1 VSPNGTPPQA
11 GEAVRPTWRESK
23 DGARSSLE
31 VARSVQPQYT
41 RSRMYPSETQP
52 IGIRELVLRVA
63 ALGGVLVAL
72 LAALILLVRPWYLHW
87 GATPD
92 EYAGVLPG
100 DELSPGA
107 VNDTRAIDIAA
118 PAANVFAW
126 VAQLGQNRAGFYSY
140 TTLENLV
147 GCRMPDVRR
156 LDPALQ
162 QWRLGDK
169 LWMYPPDQL
178 GGMGHATLLR
188 HDPGRVLV
196 FGTHTPLDPPGSAPT
211 GLWSFVVEPTG
222 DHSAR
227 LLTRGSGGAMPS
239 LLGQAFTRTL
249 FEPLHFA
256 MERRMLEG
264 IQGLAEGHPISR
276 LTDSLQL
283 LSWAAVLA
291 LFIGSGVLVL
301 IGSNPERHLLGF
313 AAAGVAFQVVTLI
326 QPMPIVGLMLV
337 IALGLFIGPRSR
349 DRAPESR
356 NLAKQES

>member
-1 VSPNGTPPQA
+1 M
-11 GEAVRPTWRESK
+11 RRRI
-23 DGARSSLE
+23 D
-31 VARSVQPQYT
+31 
-41 RSRMYPSETQP
+41 PSEAQT
-52 IGIRELVLRVA
+52 IGIRQFVLRLA
-63 ALGGVLVAL
+63 ALSGVLVAL
-72 LAALILLVRPWYLHW
+72 LATLMMLVRPWYLHW

-100 DELSPGA
+100 DELSPGP
-107 VNDTRAIDIAA
+107 VNDTRAIDVAA
-118 PAANVFAW
+118 PAERVFAW
-126 VAQLGQNRAGFYSY
+126 VSQLGQNRAGFYSY

-147 GCRMPDVRR
+147 GCRMPDIRR

-178 GGMGHATLLR
+178 KGMGHATLLR
-188 HDPGRVLV
+188 HDPGRALV

-222 DHSAR
+222 EHSAR

-264 IQGLAEGHPISR
+264 IRGLAEGHPISP

-283 LSWAAVLA
+283 LAWAAILA
-291 LFIGSGVLVL
+291 LFIGCGVLVL
-301 IGSNPERHLLGF
+301 IGSRPKRHLLGF
-313 AAAGVAFQVVTLI
+313 AAAGVAFQIVTLV
-326 QPMPIVGLMLV
+326 QPLPVVSLALV
-337 IALGLFIGPRSR
+337 LALGLLIGPLSR
-349 DRAPESR
+349 DPA
-356 NLAKQES
+356 LGAGDLLKQES